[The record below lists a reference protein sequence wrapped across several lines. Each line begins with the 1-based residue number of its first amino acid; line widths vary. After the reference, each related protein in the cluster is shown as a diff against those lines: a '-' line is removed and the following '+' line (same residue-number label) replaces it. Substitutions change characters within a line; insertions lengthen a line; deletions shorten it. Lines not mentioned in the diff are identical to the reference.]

1 MAEYDLLI
9 RAPRAVIGRSE
20 EPCVVA
26 VRAGRVAD
34 LLEYDPPAT
43 RKVVAPVVELAAD
56 EVLLPGLVDTHVH
69 VNEPGRTEWEGFA
82 TATRAAAAGGVTTL
96 VDMPLNAIPPTVDLA
111 ALDAKQRAAA
121 DQAYV
126 DVGFFGGAVP
136 GSLGRLR
143 PLHDAGVFG
152 FKCFLLPSGV
162 DEFAPLTTEEL
173 EFAMGEIAAFDG
185 ILLVHA
191 EDAATI
197 EAAPSASGRQ
207 YSGFLRSRPPSAE
220 IRAVETLVRLA
231 RETGA
236 RVHVL
241 HLSSGDTVPLIAAA
255 RADGVRLSA
264 ETCPHYLTLAAED
277 VPDGD
282 TTYKC
287 CPPIREGANRDRLWD
302 ALGSGAIDAVVS
314 DHSPC
319 PAPLKHLDT
328 GDFGAAWGGIASLQL
343 GLSLVWQAARRRG
356 LGLPRVAEWMATKP
370 ADLVG
375 LPQKGRI
382 AVGAAADFAVFAPD
396 DSIVVDPRTLHHRHP
411 VTPYAGREAA
421 GRVRQTWLRGRP
433 IGLGPDATPRGRLL
447 SRAVA

>member
-1 MAEYDLLI
+1 MADYDLLI

-20 EPCVVA
+20 VPCAVA

-34 LLEYDPPAT
+34 LREYDAST
-43 RKVVAPVVELAAD
+43 RSVAAPVVELAAD
-56 EVLLPGLVDTHVH
+56 EVLLPGLVDSHVH

-82 TATRAAAAGGVTTL
+82 TATRAAAAGGVTTI
-96 VDMPLNAIPPTVDLA
+96 VDMPLNAMPPTVDVA
-111 ALDAKQRAAA
+111 ALEAKQRAAA
-121 DQAYV
+121 GQAYV

-136 GSLGRLR
+136 GNLGVLR

-162 DEFAPLTTEEL
+162 DEFAPLTTDEL
-173 EFAMGEIAAFDG
+173 EVAMREIAAFDG
-185 ILLVHA
+185 ILLIHA

-197 EAAPSASGRQ
+197 DAAPSPGGRR
-207 YSGFLRSRPPSAE
+207 YADFLRSRPPSAE
-220 IRAVETLVRLA
+220 IRAVESLVRLA
-231 RETGA
+231 GETGA
-236 RVHVL
+236 RVHVV
-241 HLSSGDTVPLIAAA
+241 HLSSADTVPLIVAA
-255 RADGVRLSA
+255 RADGVRLTA

-287 CPPIREGANRDRLWD
+287 CPPIRERTNRDRLWD

-319 PAPLKHLDT
+319 PPRLKHLDT

-356 LGLPRVAEWMATKP
+356 IGLPRVVEWMATKP

-382 AVGAAADFAVFAPD
+382 AVGAVADFAVFAPD
-396 DSIVVDPRTLHHRHP
+396 DRVVVDPRTLHHRHP
-411 VTPYAGREAA
+411 VTPYAGREAT

-433 IGLGPDATPRGRLL
+433 IGLGPDATPDGRLL
-447 SRAVA
+447 SRAAA

>member
-1 MAEYDLLI
+1 MADYDLLI

-20 EPCVVA
+20 VPCAVA
-26 VRAGRVAD
+26 VSAGRVAD
-34 LLEYDPPAT
+34 LWEYDAPAA
-43 RKVVAPVVELAAD
+43 RKVAVPVVDLAED
-56 EVLLPGLVDTHVH
+56 EVLLPGLVDSHVH

-96 VDMPLNAIPPTVDLA
+96 VDMPLNAIPPTVDGA
-111 ALDAKQRAAA
+111 ALEAKQRVAA

-136 GSLGRLR
+136 SNLGRLR
-143 PLHDAGVFG
+143 ALHDAGVFG

-162 DEFAPLTTEEL
+162 DEFAPLTTSEL
-173 EFAMGEIAAFDG
+173 AVAMDEIAALDAT
-185 ILLVHA
+185 LLVHA

-197 EAAPSASGRQ
+197 EAAPSASGRH
-207 YSGFLRSRPPSAE
+207 YADFLRSRPPSAE
-220 IRAVETLVRLA
+220 LRAIETLVRLA

-241 HLSSGDTVPLIAAA
+241 HLSSGDGVPLIAAA
-255 RADGVRLSA
+255 RADGVRLTA
-264 ETCPHYLTLAAED
+264 ETCPHYLILAAEH

-282 TTYKC
+282 TAYKC

-302 ALGSGAIDAVVS
+302 GLRSGAIDAVVS

-319 PAPLKHLDT
+319 PPSLKRLDT

-356 LGLPRVAEWMATKP
+356 VGLPRVVEWMATRP

-375 LPQKGRI
+375 LRRKGRI
-382 AVGAAADFAVFAPD
+382 EVGAAADFAVFAPD
-396 DSIVVDPRTLHHRHP
+396 DNVVVDPHTLHHRHP
-411 VTPYAGREAA
+411 VTPYAGRAAA
-421 GRVRQTWLRGRP
+421 GRVRQTWLRGSP
-433 IGLGPDATPRGRLL
+433 ISLEPGATPRGRLL
-447 SRAVA
+447 TRAA